1 MTKWWKNPKG
11 DDILAIIL
19 LQVIS
24 YFVWYRPV
32 YTPHVHALMRDS
44 NMIEVSIIHTHSPST
59 YFLLYVLLCCSVSHY
74 SPQLIFFCISKGEV
88 SENSPEEKQ
97 KNCTKLYSAVNNMN
111 FCFRTTTFYDRLEGP
126 GIQEGPIVDMI
137 LYAKEKYWQNSFLL
151 IFKQNPPNADWRFPP
166 NQRPGPS
173 GWVLDSVYVSSKT
186 YKYIWDYPCDI
197 MHTVL

>member
-1 MTKWWKNPKG
+1 MLWMLSCKTMTWLSVGRCNRIVWDTKENMTKWWKNPKG

-74 SPQLIFFCISKGEV
+74 SPQLILSVSAKVQFKKIVLRKSRGSTSNLLSIIQICV
-88 SENSPEEKQ
+88 SELQ
-97 KNCTKLYSAVNNMN
+97 
-111 FCFRTTTFYDRLEGP
+111 
-126 GIQEGPIVDMI
+126 
-137 LYAKEKYWQNSFLL
+137 
-151 IFKQNPPNADWRFPP
+151 PPMTGWRDLHSRMD
-166 NQRPGPS
+166 Q
-173 GWVLDSVYVSSKT
+173 
-186 YKYIWDYPCDI
+186 
-197 MHTVL
+197 